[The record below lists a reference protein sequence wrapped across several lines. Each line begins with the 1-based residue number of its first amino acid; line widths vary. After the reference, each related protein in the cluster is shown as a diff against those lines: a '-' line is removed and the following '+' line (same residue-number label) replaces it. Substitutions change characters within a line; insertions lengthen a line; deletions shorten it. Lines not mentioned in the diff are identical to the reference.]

1 MHIGGPPFAEEVQH
15 TAKLDL
21 NRALNN
27 LIQPMQEQ
35 CVIGFQKD
43 MPACPEWTELQ
54 PYPIIMQV
62 FARMSARVM
71 VGEELCGDEWQQKS
85 LQYIS
90 GFFPVIPA
98 LRQNYNPRFYWLAK
112 YFNPEIKGVF
122 KRRRAMAE
130 FLAPTLKARNDIFD
144 AHIESAERPEDAIQW
159 LIEEHRA
166 RGQKLTPDTLAQ
178 NIIITMFASIHST
191 SSIGLSTLFNLLD
204 HPEYLVEIKEEISRA
219 QQKHLRNSPYWTR
232 QALAELRVLD
242 SVMRETLRMNS
253 FTECMY
259 SIPSFSAAFITTP
272 C

>member
-1 MHIGGPPFAEEVQH
+1 LHIGGPPFAEEVQH
-15 TAKLDL
+15 TAKLNL

-43 MPACPEWTELQ
+43 IPACPEWTELQ
-54 PYPIIMQV
+54 PYPVIMQI

-112 YFNPEIKGVF
+112 YFDPEIKGVF

-130 FLAPTLKARNDIFD
+130 LLAPTLKARNDAFD
-144 AHIESAERPEDAIQW
+144 AHIEDAERPEDAIKW

-204 HPEYLVEIKEEISRA
+204 HAEYLVEIKEEISRA
-219 QQKHLRNSPYWTR
+219 QQKHLRNSPFWTR

-259 SIPSFSAAFITTP
+259 SIPYFSAAFITTP
-272 C
+272 R